1 MLARYWIASAVAAA
15 TLVLAGCETPMP
27 ATGSADAEAGQA
39 RLLWSEAQCGSER
52 SGARFV
58 ADRKDLDTIVA
69 RAASQQIGAE
79 PKSLEGVD
87 FAQQRVVLVSRGRKP
102 TPGYGIELD
111 ESTLQI
117 DGERATLTL
126 RLAQPDPDAVQ
137 AQMLT
142 TPCALVVLPRGGYK
156 ELRVLDQDG
165 AEWDSLRV
173 ADGS

>member
-102 TPGYGIELD
+102 TPGYGVELD
-111 ESTLQI
+111 ESALQI
-117 DGERATLTL
+117 DDERANLTL
-126 RLAQPDPDAVQ
+126 RLAEPDPEAVQ

-142 TPCALVVLPRGGYK
+142 TPCALIALPRRGYE
-156 ELRVLDQDG
+156 ELRLLNQEGV
-165 AEWDSLRV
+165 EWEVLRV
-173 ADGS
+173 VE